1 MADRRLCRN
10 PTIHASARV
19 VDSILGPWTE
29 IGPNT
34 QLVESELGDYSY
46 AINDCD
52 IIYAK
57 IGKFCSLASHVRIN
71 PGNHPLNRPALH
83 HFTYR
88 SEQFQLGHEDADFFD
103 WRRAQAVNIGHDV
116 WIGHAAV
123 IMPGVTIGNG
133 AAIGAGSV
141 VTRDVADFAIVAGV
155 PAKLLRFR
163 FDAEVRQGLLKI
175 KWWHWSHDLLA
186 QRLADF
192 RVLDGAAFVE
202 KYGVG

>member
-83 HFTYR
+83 HFTYESADLAYVSR
-88 SEQFQLGHEDADFFD
+88 NLGKALLGGIEFFKNHHRNEQVVLFKSKKCRWIMHQYIGIQDI
-103 WRRAQAVNIGHDV
+103 QALFTTHKGE
-116 WIGHAAV
+116 
-123 IMPGVTIGNG
+123 
-133 AAIGAGSV
+133 
-141 VTRDVADFAIVAGV
+141 
-155 PAKLLRFR
+155 L
-163 FDAEVRQGLLKI
+163 RQG
-175 KWWHWSHDLLA
+175 
-186 QRLADF
+186 
-192 RVLDGAAFVE
+192 
-202 KYGVG
+202 Y